1 MELQVLALGGDLL
14 VEDPPARQLSELYA
28 SALK

>member
-1 MELQVLALGGDLL
+1 MELQVLVLGGDLL
-14 VEDPPARQLSELYA
+14 VEDPLARQLSELYA